1 LNEAVSF
8 IDAAIPLIKEIREK
22 EMGNIMNAASIIADS
37 LAKGGILHLFGVSH
51 SLNILQEVHQR
62 KGGLIPTSI
71 IFDPAQYQFLWTAY
85 FEHQEGYAK
94 PLVAQYDIR
103 EGEPLIVCSNSG
115 INPLPVEVA
124 IEAKKKGAKIIAITS
139 MKDTMSHE
147 SRLSNGKKLYQVADV
162 VIDNHAPEND
172 LLIEIEGLQD
182 KVVAPSGIL
191 GVAVAQE
198 IVTQTIQVMQNK
210 GHQPP
215 VSISTYR
222 KDARKYRMR
231 IIEKYNDRAWKLTGH
246 PLVNDGRRGG

>member
-1 LNEAVSF
+1 M
-8 IDAAIPLIKEIREK
+8 KEIREK
-22 EMGNIMNAASIIADS
+22 EMGNIMKAAGIIADS

-51 SLNILQEVHQR
+51 SLNILMELHKR

-71 IFDPAQYQFLWTAY
+71 IYDPAQYQLIWTAY

-94 PLVAQYDIR
+94 PLIAQYDIR

-162 VIDNHAPEND
+162 VIDNHVPEND
-172 LLIEIEGLQD
+172 LLIEIEGLPD
-182 KVVAPSGIL
+182 KISAPSGIL

-198 IVTQTIQVMQNK
+198 IVTQTIQIMQNK

-215 VSISTYR
+215 VGISVYR
-222 KDARKYRMR
+222 KDAKEYRMR
-231 IIEKYNDRAWKLTGH
+231 IMEKYSDRVWKLTGH
-246 PLVNDGRRGG
+246 PLLEDERRG

>member
-1 LNEAVSF
+1 M
-8 IDAAIPLIKEIREK
+8 KEIREK
-22 EMGNIMNAASIIADS
+22 EMGNIMKAASIIADN
-37 LAKGGILHLFGVSH
+37 LAKGGILHLFGMGH
-51 SLNILQEVHQR
+51 SRNVIEEIHHR
-62 KGGLIPTSI
+62 KGGLIPTSLI
-71 IFDPAQYQFLWTAY
+71 VDPAQLQYVRTAY
-85 FEHQEGYAK
+85 FEFQEGYAK
-94 PLVAQYDIR
+94 PLMAQYDIR

-162 VIDNHAPEND
+162 VIDNHVPEND

-198 IVTQTIQVMQNK
+198 IVTQTIQVMLSK
-210 GHQPP
+210 GYDPP
-215 VSISTYR
+215 VRIEVHR
-222 KDARKYRMR
+222 KDEKEWTER
-231 IIEKYNDRAWKLTGH
+231 IRERYKDRTWKLTGH
-246 PLVNDGRRGG
+246 PLVIDQTPP